1 MSATSRLAGRRVITK
16 REAAARGRVSERTL
30 DRLAEDGSGPRRVKL
45 SARRVGFF
53 EDEYDEWLE
62 SRAEPMKS
70 RSATHVCSA
79 RLTGHDDDP
88 QEEVETPYAP
98 A

>member
-1 MSATSRLAGRRVITK
+1 MNATSRLEGRRIITK

-30 DRLAEDGSGPRRVKL
+30 DRLAEDGSGPRRVRL

-53 EDEYDEWLE
+53 EDEYDEWLA
-62 SRAEPMKS
+62 SRAEPIKI
-70 RSATHVCSA
+70 RSAALGCLVKPA
-79 RLTGHDDDP
+79 DHDD
-88 QEEVETPYAP
+88 ELRREVDTPYAP